1 MKQQIPVTLIITT
14 YNWPEA
20 LRLCLDSLKRQSEL
34 PDEVII
40 ADDGST
46 DDTKAVIDAF
56 RPQLPCPLKHV
67 WQEDRGYRRSAILNK
82 ALRAT
87 SPSHYVIFIDGDV
100 ILHKHFIADHC
111 RLAEPGYYV
120 FGRRALPTKETSNRI
135 LCEPK
140 FTIHF
145 FTPGIDHRLNLLY
158 LPWLTPLTVSYKR
171 HKVYGF
177 GCNLAAWLDDI
188 ITINGYNEE
197 MEGWGCEDT
206 DFILRLRN
214 NGLVSKAAKFQAIVV
229 HIWHP
234 QQPVSEENKRIY
246 ARLVEKKELRCEYG
260 ISYPQ
265 NIDNDKAHQ
274 DD

>member
-120 FGRRALPTKETSNRI
+120 FGRRALLNKHHNQLLLENPTMRLNV
-135 LCEPK
+135 
-140 FTIHF
+140 
-145 FTPGIDHRLNLLY
+145 FTPGIKHRSNALY
-158 LPWLTPLTVSYKR
+158 LPFLSPITKYYKR
-171 HKVYGF
+171 SKVYGF

-188 ITINGYNEE
+188 ISINGYNEV

-206 DFILRLRN
+206 EFIIRLKN
-214 NGLVSKAAKFQAIVV
+214 SGLVSKAAKFQSILY
-229 HIWHP
+229 HLWHRQRP
-234 QQPVSEENKRIY
+234 ASEANRKYLEQLMGIKFAGANRVMIMAGKRGTGK
-246 ARLVEKKELRCEYG
+246 RWMR
-260 ISYPQ
+260 Q
-265 NIDNDKAHQ
+265 
-274 DD
+274 